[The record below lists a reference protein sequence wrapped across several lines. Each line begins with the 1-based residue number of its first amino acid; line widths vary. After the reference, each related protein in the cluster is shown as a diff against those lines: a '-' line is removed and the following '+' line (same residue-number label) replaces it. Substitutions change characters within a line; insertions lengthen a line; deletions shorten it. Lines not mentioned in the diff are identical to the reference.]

1 MKAGTEKMQFSKGK
15 GKSAPKGK
23 SKRRAPADKGT
34 HDALDDATAGVLS
47 IDARDQPSKRG
58 RSSVCV

>member
-1 MKAGTEKMQFSKGK
+1 MLLKERA
-15 GKSAPKGK
+15 
-23 SKRRAPADKGT
+23 KRRAPVGKGT